1 VYTRS
6 IAIAANG
13 QKQWQTKVC
22 SALVVFWPETGQEN
36 CACTRPLPAATFPAF
51 PKKRNFAE
59 NSGRRLNVFFCSS
72 LSFLSFLLSAFSM
85 FLVLT
90 CLCAL
95 CGEGLA
101 KTLAGCAGSVT
112 TLSGSPGGYSGRADG
127 PAKSALFSYPWG
139 AVFDGADT
147 IYVTDNGNNIIRAV
161 AQSTGAVSTL
171 VSGGIGFADGVGSNA
186 RFYSPIGLTYNQGN
200 LFIADANNC
209 IIRQVVI
216 SSRTVTTLAG
226 SYCGYAD
233 GTGKY
238 ASFDNPNDV
247 VTRNGDMFVAD
258 VDNNRIRRITMSTML
273 VTTFAGGGYNYYND
287 GIGTQVT
294 FRSPNALSLDASG
307 GKLFISDSGSNLIRI
322 ADTRTAVVTTLAGGA
337 APSGPIDGVGRAAY
351 FNVPVDV
358 ATDSSDNLF
367 VVELCG
373 RVRVID
379 LATATV
385 YTVAGGV
392 RTGLVDGLGSAAVF
406 REPRGIAVG
415 PTGKLFIGD
424 SRNNVIRAIDAP
436 CTQTIPP
443 TDPPVGAIVGG
454 VAAAVVLIA
463 LGIGIF
469 IKRKSILSWI
479 GARTK
484 LVSPDFARALAE
496 RGHNG
501 PQAGEAKGG
510 ERSSMSPLST
520 MQPPNPPPPP
530 IFMPNIS

>member
-1 VYTRS
+1 MARR
-6 IAIAANG
+6 
-13 QKQWQTKVC
+13 KQWQTKVC

-479 GARTK
+479 VARTK